1 MTVVKVLDPFLNTF
15 KHRLDGALRNLI
27 ELKMSLFSARG
38 LDWMTFK
45 ISFQLKLFC
54 DSAVL

>member
-1 MTVVKVLDPFLNTF
+1 MMTVVKVLDPFLNTF

-38 LDWMTFK
+38 LD
-45 ISFQLKLFC
+45 
-54 DSAVL
+54 